1 MKKYKVQVTQVLV
14 KTIEVEAN
22 TQAEAVSIAKEMD
35 FNGEIEFICPDHNT
49 GAPTFK
55 VVKD

>member
-14 KTIEVEAN
+14 KTIEIEAN

-35 FNGEIEFICPDHNT
+35 FNGEIEFICPDHNA

-55 VVKD
+55 VVND